1 MGRKLLIHCSVS
13 SDQMG
18 NAAATLYSKAAMS
31 ATHRPTSATD
41 LIDPITGRQDRLK
54 AVAEVRQFRAMCQM
68 LLTATTDD
76 PRRPVPHRTPAHAVP
91 SPSLQDAHH
100 NLRKLLPQRK
110 LDFEMLSKL
119 PCPCLASKISCQS
132 ALQLCLD
139 ETTPPS
145 WRLTQ
150 QWLIRRPYKDVR
162 FLRIEENPNVWVD
175 YKTVVAT
182 LRQLIT
188 INTSQLESLGERG
201 KATKALWMW
210 CLAVCRSVLEHQDPG
225 VQQDDQEDIDTLKE
239 EMWGRAWMWG
249 VEKEHV

>member
-1 MGRKLLIHCSVS
+1 
-13 SDQMG
+13 
-18 NAAATLYSKAAMS
+18 
-31 ATHRPTSATD
+31 
-41 LIDPITGRQDRLK
+41 
-54 AVAEVRQFRAMCQM
+54 
-68 LLTATTDD
+68 
-76 PRRPVPHRTPAHAVP
+76 
-91 SPSLQDAHH
+91 
-100 NLRKLLPQRK
+100 
-110 LDFEMLSKL
+110 MLSKL
-119 PCPCLASKISCQS
+119 PCPCRASKISCQS

-162 FLRIEENPNVWVD
+162 FLRIEENPSVWVD

-188 INTSQLESLGERG
+188 IDTSQLESLGERG

-210 CLAVCRSVLEHQDPG
+210 CLAVCSAVLEQDSG

-239 EMWGRAWMWG
+239 EIWGKAWMWG
-249 VEKEHV
+249 VEKEEHVCE